1 MKKLFIII
9 FLSLFLFS
17 CWNSENKISKND
29 YNPEEWE
36 CVLDDSLMYSKKKN
50 WYEIWWA
57 QKWCSCAEIELLDLK
72 LFGEVSPKFEADFW
86 CKKSKISEIFKIKDK
101 NSKKDNCDD
110 EVEDA
115 IAENEEKMKKMYEA
129 IDYADKEV
137 QASYNIQNNN
147 SRELKPFNWYM
158 TENVKLR
165 KWIWMNSEVL
175 KIIKKWESITVF
187 PEARNSKDW
196 FEWTI
201 VSDNNW
207 STWWAIID
215 YIKIFDN

>member
-86 CKKSKISEIFKIKDK
+86 CKKSKISEIYK
-101 NSKKDNCDD
+101 NIIENH
-110 EVEDA
+110 
-115 IAENEEKMKKMYEA
+115 NEEKEGLEEKIREEVNENETNNVNEDISNYQYLQQVEDGKK
-129 IDYADKEV
+129 
-137 QASYNIQNNN
+137 
-147 SRELKPFNWYM
+147 LKVFNWYM

-165 KWIWMNSEVL
+165 RWAWMNSEVI
-175 KIIKKWESITVF
+175 KIIQKWENIF
-187 PEARNSKDW
+187 IYPEARLLKDW
-196 FEWTI
+196 FEWTM
-201 VSDNNW
+201 VSDNSW
-207 STWWAIID
+207 SIWWTIID

>member
-86 CKKSKISEIFKIKDK
+86 CKKSKISEIYKSIIE
-101 NSKKDNCDD
+101 NH
-110 EVEDA
+110 
-115 IAENEEKMKKMYEA
+115 NEEKEGLEEKIREEVNENETNNVNEDISNYQYLQQVEDGKK
-129 IDYADKEV
+129 
-137 QASYNIQNNN
+137 
-147 SRELKPFNWYM
+147 LKVFNWYM
-158 TENVKLR
+158 TENIKLR
-165 KWIWMNSEVL
+165 RWAWMNSEVI
-175 KIIKKWESITVF
+175 KIIQKWENIF
-187 PEARNSKDW
+187 IYPEARLLKDW
-196 FEWTI
+196 FEWTM
-201 VSDNNW
+201 VSDNSW
-207 STWWAIID
+207 SIWWTIID

>member
-86 CKKSKISEIFKIKDK
+86 CKKSKISEIYKSIIE
-101 NSKKDNCDD
+101 NH
-110 EVEDA
+110 
-115 IAENEEKMKKMYEA
+115 NEEKEGLEEKIREEVNENETNNVNEDISNYQYLQQVEDGKK
-129 IDYADKEV
+129 
-137 QASYNIQNNN
+137 
-147 SRELKPFNWYM
+147 LKVFNWYM

-165 KWIWMNSEVL
+165 RWAWMNSEVI
-175 KIIKKWESITVF
+175 KIIQKWENIF
-187 PEARNSKDW
+187 IYPEARLLKDW
-196 FEWTI
+196 FEWTM
-201 VSDNNW
+201 VSDNSW
-207 STWWAIID
+207 SIWWTIID